1 MAGELTRFDG
11 RHLGLY
17 FSLRDGEAADLEV
30 VARAS
35 LAWIEA
41 LRAAVHAVDANED
54 FRVKIL
60 DADEGSLILNAVI
73 AWIDQRVEEGADWFD
88 ALPRSRRLM
97 LVFAV
102 FVIFT
107 AGPAYD
113 AYFGDDGATPEQVEA
128 AVSKINADPEFRAR
142 RKRFYRELEQDPA
155 ITGVGVRADDH
166 SPPMVYVES
175 QHFAEAGGLWSDVQ
189 EDAQERTTSTIVDVV
204 LVRPALIGEA
214 RSWEFEA
221 PGIGRFHAIMRDA
234 GVLRA
239 MREAGLPERLRE
251 GIPMRVRLE
260 VREVAIEG
268 AWKIVPRGRAITHV
282 ITPHL
287 D

>member
-1 MAGELTRFDG
+1 MAAELTRFDG

-17 FSLRDGEAADLEV
+17 FSLRDGESADLEV
-30 VARAS
+30 IARAS
-35 LAWIEA
+35 LAWVDA
-41 LRAAVHAVDANED
+41 LRAAVHAVDPAGD
-54 FRVKIL
+54 FRVKVI

-73 AWIDQRVEEGADWFD
+73 AWLDERIDEGADWFE
-88 ALPRSRRLM
+88 ALPRPRRLM
-97 LVFAV
+97 IVFAV
-102 FVIFT
+102 FMIFT

-113 AYFGDDGATPEQVEA
+113 TYFGDESATPEQVEA
-128 AVSKINADPEFRAR
+128 AVNKIRADPEFKNK
-142 RKRFYRELEQDPA
+142 RKKFYRELEQDPA
-155 ITGVGVRADDH
+155 ITGVGIKPDEH
-166 SPPMVYVES
+166 SPPIVYVES

-189 EDAQERTTSTIVDVV
+189 EDAQERMTSTIVDVV
-204 LVRPALIGEA
+204 LVKPALVGEA

-221 PGIGRFHAIMRDA
+221 PGIGRFHAIMQDG

-260 VREVAIEG
+260 VREIAING
-268 AWKIVPRGRAITHV
+268 AWKVASRGRVITHV
-282 ITPHL
+282 ITPQI